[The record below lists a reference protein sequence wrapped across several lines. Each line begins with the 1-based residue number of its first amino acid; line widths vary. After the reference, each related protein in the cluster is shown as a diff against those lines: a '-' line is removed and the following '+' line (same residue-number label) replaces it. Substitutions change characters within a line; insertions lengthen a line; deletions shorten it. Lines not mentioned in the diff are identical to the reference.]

1 MRVLY
6 VGGTGEI
13 SFACV
18 EEAVRAGHDVTVFN
32 RGQRPA
38 VGPSAVHQ
46 VLGDVNDEALYR
58 EVAARNFDVVCQF
71 LAFEPKDIE
80 RDIEAFAGR
89 CGQYVFISTASA
101 YQKPSRVSLV
111 GEDTPLDNP
120 YWEYSRKKAAGE
132 ARLRAADEAGDMRVT
147 IVRPSHTYR
156 TNLPSTV
163 VRGDHLAWRLLN
175 GKPVI
180 VHGDGESV
188 WTLTRSEDFARAFVR
203 LCGHPDALGG
213 VFNITESAGHT
224 WNNIL
229 RTVGAAIG
237 VEPKIVNVL
246 SKTLV
251 AYEPSWEGTLLG
263 DKSNSMIFDVSRVSR
278 IAGGWRCEISLE
290 AGVER
295 AWRYTQD
302 RLKGGYRPDPDLDAL
317 IDRIISQN
325 S

>member
-6 VGGTGEI
+6 IGGTGEI

-38 VGPSAVHQ
+38 VGPASVKQ
-46 VLGDVNDEALYR
+46 VVGDVNDEALYQD
-58 EVAARNFDVVCQF
+58 VASRNFDVVCQF
-71 LAFEPKDIE
+71 LAFEPDDIE
-80 RDIEAFAGR
+80 RDIKAFGGR
-89 CGQYVFISTASA
+89 CGQYVFVSSASA

-120 YWEYSRKKAAGE
+120 FWEYSRNKAACE
-132 ARLRAADEAGDMRVT
+132 ARLRAAEDAGHIRVT

-163 VRGDHLAWRLLN
+163 VRGDHLAWRLVN

-188 WTLTRSEDFARAFVR
+188 WTLTHSEDFARAFVR
-203 LCGHPDALGG
+203 LCGHQEAFGS
-213 VFNITESAGHT
+213 VFNITDSAGHT
-224 WNNIL
+224 WNRIL
-229 RTVGAAIG
+229 RTVGSAIG
-237 VEPKIVNVL
+237 VEPNIVNVL
-246 SKTLV
+246 SNTLV
-251 AYEPSWEGTLLG
+251 KYEPSWKGTLLG
-263 DKSNSMIFDVSRVSR
+263 DKSNSMIFDVSRISR
-278 IAGGWRCEISLE
+278 ATGGWRCSISLE
-290 AGVER
+290 EGVER
-295 AWRYTQD
+295 AWRTTED
-302 RLKGGYRPDPDLDAL
+302 RLRGGYRPDPELDAR
-317 IDRIISQN
+317 IDQIIAEN